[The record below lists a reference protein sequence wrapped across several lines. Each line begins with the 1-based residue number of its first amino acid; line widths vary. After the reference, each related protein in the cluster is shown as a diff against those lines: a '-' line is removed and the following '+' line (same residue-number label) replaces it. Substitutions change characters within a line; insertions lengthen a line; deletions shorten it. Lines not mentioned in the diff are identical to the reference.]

1 MRPVDLHPAWL
12 DYRRRSRT
20 VLASLVTVPLLCGAR
35 ASLEAVSGLPT
46 VVHVVLAILATV
58 LLASAAWLAAFRC
71 PSCSCHFH
79 WTWIV
84 ANPLAREC
92 LHCGFARWRDPRGP
106 GAYGRR

>member
-1 MRPVDLHPAWL
+1 M
-12 DYRRRSRT
+12 
-20 VLASLVTVPLLCGAR
+20 LASLATVPLLCGAR
-35 ASLEAVSGLPT
+35 ASLAAAGGLLT
-46 VVHVVLAILATV
+46 AVHVVLAALATA

-71 PSCSCHFH
+71 PSCGQHFH

-106 GAYGRR
+106 GVYGRR